1 MGKAGAAARA
11 GHADGG
17 TGSDSDGGTGSGF
30 EGGAGGGFTGDLNYH
45 GDVAARGALV
55 DFAVNVRGTTP
66 RWLVDGLGGHLNE
79 LSAYPDPMLDRRVRT
94 LIARRHGRKAD
105 EVLLLAGVA
114 EGFALLP
121 NFCERPAVIH
131 PQFTEPEA
139 AMRAAGLAVDRVVL
153 QRPWDLAQVLDG
165 AGQTGAAAIPADAD
179 LGAAGATIPADAD
192 LVVVGNPT
200 NPTSVLHSREDILAL
215 RAPGRIVVVDEA
227 FMDVVAADE
236 HAAHEVASVRDPGLL
251 VFRSLTKTWALAGL
265 RCGYALGAPEVL
277 AALARRRPAWPVG
290 TLQLHAMRLVAEHG
304 MDRPLDVE
312 REEIAHERELMVGLL
327 DDAGWSVEPAS
338 GPFVLAR
345 PPVEDPESARLTLAN
360 RGVAVRRC
368 DTFPGLGPSWWRLA
382 VRGET
387 DVGTLVGEVAR
398 IAVVQSER

>member
-1 MGKAGAAARA
+1 MGDGGASGTAAAAGAQHKAD
-11 GHADGG
+11 ADG
-17 TGSDSDGGTGSGF
+17 F
-30 EGGAGGGFTGDLNYH
+30 AGDLGYH

-66 RWLVDGLGGHLNE
+66 RWLLDGLGGHLNE
-79 LSAYPDPMLDRRVRT
+79 LSAYPDPMLDRRVRK
-94 LIARRHGRKAD
+94 LIAARHGRTAD

-121 NFCERPAVIH
+121 NICRRPAVIH

-139 AMRAAGLAVDRVVL
+139 AMRAAGVDVDREIL
-153 QRPWDLAQVLDG
+153 RRPWDLRQALGGGGG
-165 AGQTGAAAIPADAD
+165 AGVPADAD
-179 LGAAGATIPADAD
+179 V
-192 LVVVGNPT
+192 VVVGNPT
-200 NPTSVLHSREDILAL
+200 NPTSVLHAREEILAL
-215 RAPGRIVVVDEA
+215 RGPGRIVVVDEA
-227 FMDVVAADE
+227 FMDVVPADE
-236 HAAHEVASVRDPGLL
+236 YAGAEVASVRDPGVL

-277 AALARRRPAWPVG
+277 AKLAARRPAWPVG

-304 MDRPLDVE
+304 MGRPLELERADVVRE
-312 REEIAHERELMVGLL
+312 RTAMVGALL
-327 DDAGWSVEPAS
+327 DAGWDVEPAA

-345 PPVEDPESARLTLAN
+345 PPVEDPEAARLTLAN

-382 VRGET
+382 VRGAA

>member
-1 MGKAGAAARA
+1 MGNTGDDAATASAGA
-11 GHADGG
+11 
-17 TGSDSDGGTGSGF
+17 
-30 EGGAGGGFTGDLNYH
+30 EFTGDLNYH

-55 DFAVNVRGTTP
+55 DFAVNVRGATP
-66 RWLVDGLGGHLNE
+66 RWLLDALGGHLND
-79 LSAYPDPMLDRRVRT
+79 LSAYPDPMLDRRVRK
-94 LIARRHGRKAD
+94 LIAKRHGRKAD

-121 NFCERPAVIH
+121 GICERPAVIH

-139 AMRAAGLAVDRVVL
+139 VMHAAGIGVDRVIL
-153 QRPWDLAQVLDG
+153 RPPWDLGQVRDG
-165 AGQTGAAAIPADAD
+165 SVPVPG
-179 LGAAGATIPADAD
+179 DAD

-227 FMDVVAADE
+227 FMDVVDAEDHDAC
-236 HAAHEVASVRDPGLL
+236 EVASVRDPGLL

-277 AALARRRPAWPVG
+277 AKLARRRPAWPVG

-304 MDRPLDVE
+304 MDRPLQLERADV
-312 REEIAHERELMVGLL
+312 AHERELMVGVL
-327 DDAGWSVEPAS
+327 DDAGWRVEPAS

-382 VRGET
+382 VRGAA

-398 IAVVQSER
+398 IATIQSER

>member
-1 MGKAGAAARA
+1 MEMGVDAR
-11 GHADGG
+11 D
-17 TGSDSDGGTGSGF
+17 
-30 EGGAGGGFTGDLNYH
+30 GFTGDLGYH

-66 RWLVDGLGGHLNE
+66 RWLLDALGGHLNE
-79 LSAYPDPMLDRRVRT
+79 LSAYPDPMLDRRVRK
-94 LIARRHGRKAD
+94 LIAQRHGRRAE

-121 NFCERPAVIH
+121 NLCERPVVVH

-139 AMRAAGLAVDRVVL
+139 ALRAAGIDVGRVVL
-153 QRPWDLAQVLDG
+153 RRPWDLTQVLG
-165 AGQTGAAAIPADAD
+165 AGEGAAKADA
-179 LGAAGATIPADAD
+179 ARIPDDAD

-200 NPTSVLHSREDILAL
+200 NPTSVLHPREDILAL
-215 RAPGRIVVVDEA
+215 RAPGRLVVVDEA
-227 FMDVVAADE
+227 FMDVVAAGDC
-236 HAAHEVASVRDPGLL
+236 AANEVASVRDPGLL

-277 AALARRRPAWPVG
+277 ARLARRRPAWPVG

-312 REEIAHERELMVGLL
+312 RADIARERELMVGLL
-327 DDAGWSVEPAS
+327 DDAAWSVEPAS

-368 DTFPGLGPSWWRLA
+368 DTFPGLGPGWWRLA
-382 VRGET
+382 VRGAA
-387 DVGTLVGEVAR
+387 DVGTLVGEVER
-398 IAVVQSER
+398 IATLQRER

>member
-1 MGKAGAAARA
+1 MEMGDDAGTAFAE
-11 GHADGG
+11 
-17 TGSDSDGGTGSGF
+17 TGF
-30 EGGAGGGFTGDLNYH
+30 AGDLNYH
-45 GDVAARGALV
+45 GDVAACGALV
-55 DFAVNVRGTTP
+55 DFAVNVRGATP
-66 RWLVDGLGGHLNE
+66 RWLLDAVGGHLNE
-79 LSAYPDPMLDRRVRT
+79 LSAYPDPMLDRRVRR
-94 LIARRHGRKAD
+94 LIAARHGRTAD

-121 NFCERPAVIH
+121 NLCERPAVIH

-139 AMRAAGLAVDRVVL
+139 AMRAAGVPVERVIL
-153 QRPWDLAQVLDG
+153 RRPWDVAQVREEGRSG
-165 AGQTGAAAIPADAD
+165 ASAVRIPD
-179 LGAAGATIPADAD
+179 DAD

-227 FMDVVAADE
+227 FMDVVAAED
-236 HAAHEVASVRDPGLL
+236 HDVSEVASVRDPGVL

-277 AALARRRPAWPVG
+277 AKLARRRPSWPVG

-304 MDRPLDVE
+304 MDRPLELE
-312 REEIAHERELMVGLL
+312 RESIARERAAMVASL

-345 PPVEDPESARLTLAN
+345 PPVADPEAARLALAN

-368 DTFPGLGPSWWRLA
+368 DTFPGLGTSWWRLA
-382 VRGET
+382 VRGAT

-398 IAVVQSER
+398 IAAIREGRGHPPK

>member
-1 MGKAGAAARA
+1 MMMGNTGDDAAAVSAGA
-11 GHADGG
+11 D
-17 TGSDSDGGTGSGF
+17 
-30 EGGAGGGFTGDLNYH
+30 FTGDVSYH

-66 RWLVDGLGGHLNE
+66 RWLLDALGSHLND
-79 LSAYPDPMLDRRVRT
+79 LSAYPDPMLDRRVRK
-94 LIARRHGRKAD
+94 LIARRHGRRED

-121 NFCERPAVIH
+121 DICERPAVIH
-131 PQFTEPEA
+131 PQFTEPDA
-139 AMRAAGLAVDRVVL
+139 VMRAAGIDVDRVIL
-153 QRPWDLAQVLDG
+153 RPPWDLGQVRDG
-165 AGQTGAAAIPADAD
+165 SVAVPD
-179 LGAAGATIPADAD
+179 DAD

-215 RAPGRIVVVDEA
+215 RAPGRVVVVDEA
-227 FMDVVAADE
+227 FMDVVAEDAGE
-236 HAAHEVASVRDPGLL
+236 ACEVASVRDPGLL

-304 MDRPLDVE
+304 MGRPLRLERADVA
-312 REEIAHERELMVGLL
+312 RERELMVAVL
-327 DDAGWSVEPAS
+327 DDAGWEVEPAA
-338 GPFVLAR
+338 GPFLLAR
-345 PPVEDPESARLTLAN
+345 PPVADPEAVRLALAN

-368 DTFPGLGPSWWRLA
+368 DTFPGLGTSRWRLA
-382 VRGET
+382 VRGPA
-387 DVGTLVGEVAR
+387 DVGTLVGEVTR
-398 IAVVQSER
+398 IAALQRER